1 MPGKKYKS
9 AKSLFDTKKIYS
21 IEEAVGL
28 AKKTSI
34 TKFDSSIDVAIKLN
48 LDTTK
53 AEQQLRGT
61 IALPHYF
68 GKTKRVLLI
77 SSDVTDAQAKEAGAD
92 YFGGSDK
99 IADIKNG
106 WLDFDVIITTPKF
119 MPELSKLGKILGPK
133 GLMPNPKL
141 GTVTPKPLDAVKEFK
156 KGKMNYRTDTYG
168 NIHMTIG
175 KVSAAAE
182 KVIEN
187 FNTLLDFIKSK
198 RPSTVKGEYIQKIY
212 LSTTMGPAIKV
223 QFDK

>member
-1 MPGKKYKS
+1 MPGKKYKNVL
-9 AKSLFDTKKIYS
+9 SLVDSKKVYTV
-21 IEEAVGL
+21 EEAVAL
-28 AKKTSI
+28 AKKTAI
-34 TKFDSSIDVAIKLN
+34 TKFDSSIDIAIKLN

-68 GKTKRVLLI
+68 GKSKRVLLI

-119 MPELSKLGKILGPK
+119 MPELSKLGKVLGPK

-141 GTVTPKPLDAVKEFK
+141 GTVTPKPLEAVKEFK
-156 KGKMNYRTDTYG
+156 KGKMNYRTDSYG

-175 KVSAAAE
+175 KASAASE
-182 KVIEN
+182 KIVEN
-187 FNTLLDFIKSK
+187 FKALVDFIKSK

-212 LSTTMGPAIKV
+212 LSSTMGPSIKV

>member
-1 MPGKKYKS
+1 MSSKKYKS
-9 AKSLFDTKKIYS
+9 VKSLVDPKKVYS
-21 IEEAVGL
+21 VEEAVGL
-28 AKKTSI
+28 AKKTST
-34 TKFDSSIDVAIKLN
+34 TKFDSSIDIAIKLN

-68 GKTKRVLLI
+68 GKSKRVLLI
-77 SSDVTDAQAKEAGAD
+77 DSDVTEAQAKEVGAD

-119 MPELSKLGKILGPK
+119 MPELSKIGKILGPK

-141 GTVTPKPLDAVKEFK
+141 GTVTPRPLDAVKEFK

-175 KVSAAAE
+175 KVSASAD
-182 KVIEN
+182 KIVEN
-187 FNTLLDFIKSK
+187 INVLLDFIKSK
-198 RPSTVKGEYIQKIY
+198 RPTTVKGDYIQKVF
-212 LSTTMGPAIKV
+212 LSTTMGPSIKV
-223 QFDK
+223 AFTK